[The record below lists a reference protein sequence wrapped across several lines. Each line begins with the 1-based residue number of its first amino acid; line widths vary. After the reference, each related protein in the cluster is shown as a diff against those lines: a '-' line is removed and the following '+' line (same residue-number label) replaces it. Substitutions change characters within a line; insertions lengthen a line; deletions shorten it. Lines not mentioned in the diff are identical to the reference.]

1 MSPHLPQK
9 YNTFPHLR
17 IYCNAEVIFL
27 DYAELTSLITALA
40 NVIARNTSEEQLEIL
55 AVVFTQLG
63 DTLTT
68 ILTLKQR

>member
-1 MSPHLPQK
+1 M
-9 YNTFPHLR
+9 
-17 IYCNAEVIFL
+17 

-40 NVIARNTSEEQLEIL
+40 NVIAQNTSEEQLEIL